1 MSLNKNLS
9 VFAQSISSNG
19 EAVDISSNTLTITAN
34 AFYFS
39 NGAVVGSQ
47 IALPAEVV
55 ANSYLQDTF
64 SPTVTITEQGTL
76 QYEFDNTT
84 ANSFAVPTTSNT
96 FVHVYQNG
104 IKLAANLFSVPNTT
118 HVNVVDTPDSNDLIQ
133 IVVDNAN
140 SFTLQYSSADINRL
154 GLASNTY
161 IQNQVLQNYLAIST
175 AGLEEYQFTN
185 TTANSFAIPNMN
197 SNTTVQVWK
206 SGIKLSN
213 TLWSALKVD
222 QTHVY
227 LVDTPQTNDTIS
239 ILTFTPNT
247 YNMTFYSNSVIMDA
261 YVTNNYVSGTFTS
274 NNYVDGRFT
283 SNNYSQSAFDPI
295 GEAAALA
302 IALG

>member
-9 VFAQSISSNG
+9 TFAQYVSANG
-19 EAVDISSNTLTITAN
+19 ETVNINSDSLVITAN
-34 AFYFS
+34 AFFFA

-47 IALPAEVV
+47 IPLPTEVV

-64 SPTVTITEQGTL
+64 TPTVTITEQGTL

-140 SFTLQYSSADINRL
+140 SFTLQYSSTDINRL

-213 TLWSALKVD
+213 TLWSALKID
-222 QTHVY
+222 YTHVY

-239 ILTFTPNT
+239 ILTYTPNT

-261 YVTNNYVSGTFTS
+261 YVTNNYVTGTFTS